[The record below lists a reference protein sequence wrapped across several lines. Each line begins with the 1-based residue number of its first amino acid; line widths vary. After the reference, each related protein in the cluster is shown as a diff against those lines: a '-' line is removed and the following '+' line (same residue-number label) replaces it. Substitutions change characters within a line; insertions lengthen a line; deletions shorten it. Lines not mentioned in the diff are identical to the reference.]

1 MNSSRIFA
9 RTSLMA
15 VIGLAVLILIGV
27 IYPGTWLLDTL
38 TGLFASGLLVMS
50 LHLLVGYTGLVSFG
64 HAAYFASG
72 GYIFGMLL
80 QADGVVAALGGWSV
94 PIATLVALLG
104 TGVFALFVGLICAR
118 LSEIYFAFLTLAFQ
132 MLLVSAIQG
141 LVQYTGGD
149 QGLTGGIPRPEFLG
163 LNLVEVKD
171 RYVFSAFLF
180 MAGLLVIRLVT
191 LSSFGATLRMVRDNE
206 TRTAFLGINTYRV
219 KVAAFTIAGMIAGLG
234 GVILAIFTSA
244 AYPEWAGWAVSG
256 EAIFMIMLGGLHSFY
271 GPLLGV
277 VVMRAINDI
286 TLIYTTHTD
295 LAKGIAI
302 LFVVLV
308 LRRGILDWILD
319 VRATR
324 RKRGI
329 SEDQITSQ
337 ALTKTAKGAKD
348 AAS

>member
-1 MNSSRIFA
+1 MKMTHPFA
-9 RTSLMA
+9 RATALA
-15 VIGLAVLILIGV
+15 AAAFAVLVV
-27 IYPGTWLLDTL
+27 ISIVYPSTWLLDTA

-50 LHLLVGYTGLVSFG
+50 LHLLVGYTGLISFG
-64 HAAYFASG
+64 HAAYFATG

-80 QADGVVAALGGWSV
+80 QAPGVADALGAWSV
-94 PIATLVALLG
+94 PVATLAAVAG
-104 TGVFALFVGLICAR
+104 SALFAFLVGLICAR

-132 MLLVSAIQG
+132 MLLVSIIHG

-163 LNLVEVKD
+163 LDMIDVAD
-171 RYVFSAFLF
+171 RFVFSAFLF
-180 MAGLLVIRLVT
+180 VVGLLVIRIVT

-206 TRTAFLGINTYRV
+206 ARTAFLGVNTYRA
-219 KVAAFTIAGMIAGLG
+219 KVTAFTIAGSVAGLG

-271 GPLLGV
+271 GPLVGAIA
-277 VVMRAINDI
+277 MRAINDV

-319 VRATR
+319 FRAAR
-324 RKRGI
+324 AGKRQ
-329 SEDQITSQ
+329 DDTVSQ
-337 ALTKTAKGAKD
+337 ALSHGGKGGDD
-348 AAS
+348 AAP